1 MLNYSGLNLKCW
13 GYMFKIEMK
22 HDNRVLIEAVRE
34 VVESLPQREQM
45 VIDMKYGISGAE
57 HSESECAH
65 LLGITRQRVNQI
77 HRSAINLLM
86 RKPKMQKVKKI
97 MREYGKI

>member
-1 MLNYSGLNLKCW
+1 
-13 GYMFKIEMK
+13 MFKIEMK
-22 HDNRVLIEAVRE
+22 HDKRVLIEAVRD
-34 VVESLPQREQM
+34 VVESLPYREQM
-45 VIDMKYGISGAE
+45 VIALKYGISGGE

-86 RKPKMQKVKKI
+86 RKPKMQKVRSI